1 MRENLEREGV
11 GKGQGGE
18 GSRARPRGFVHRL
31 DQETTS
37 FFFTNFPEDA
47 KVVDLWSRFGRFGR
61 VGEVY
66 IPKKVDKQGRQF
78 GFVKF
83 RDVSDARELLRTI
96 SDIWMGSFKLRV
108 NLAKFRKNNQPEAT
122 GEQRKGLLM
131 GQKTTQVD
139 KSFKNA
145 LMAVDS
151 EDGSGGYHQG
161 NMAGAQTRPEV
172 VWEVEVED
180 EVMSKLSGAY
190 VGYLV
195 DDKEAITIQ
204 NQFRMDGL
212 QYLKVCVLGF
222 MKILLWSDKVGE
234 VKEVVESVG
243 WWCSLFE
250 KVVPWSPALVSN
262 QRVTWI
268 RYYGVPLHAWGIDL
282 FRALAFKFGRFIDI
296 DEQTKL
302 MSKCD
307 VARVKI
313 LSGES
318 RLIDASMAVKV
329 QGQRFDIRIV
339 EESGGWTD
347 GGCPSGKRIGV
358 EDDFSSKAS
367 SHGGVSVVAVAE
379 GFSETGSDADVSES
393 CQVLL
398 EVEKRGG
405 GGNDVDGV
413 LGRLKGSVGES
424 QKLPPIFWE
433 SLEKSAGT
441 DRFEERGDVGP
452 TAEQGGVVEV
462 IGPAH
467 RVEGEVCGNFKKR
480 GVEVQG
486 RGVPKFLRTKKG
498 DLDVFGPSNSGPLN
512 QVLVDKSG
520 GVKEVG
526 FTQAHSMDSLESSG
540 VHPDLAGG
548 AESYLGR
555 GKEVNGFQFRS
566 KRVLKKHSTTKH
578 PTTMNFPLKMLRK
591 LSGSFYGIKK
601 GRKRKGPYLAR
612 RSKSVDVLPS
622 SSDSIHCSSVVR
634 TNHEVFDNTNLAP
647 TGFELEI
654 VLPLQQAEGRNSSPS
669 DLVAVSRAGVTVEGE
684 GSVVGDSTSSGGQ
697 NSNSASGQPM
707 SREVS
712 EAKKLIAINEEL
724 GLTFYDCEGEDV
736 ERMVAME
743 GRDRAEKNGWET
755 KIEAF
760 SDSLPQCLWGSD
772 DCDWACLPAVGNSGG
787 LLSMWKKSSF
797 SLVFSF
803 SGHGFVGAVMGRN
816 SHVSVGVWRS
826 ADAYGKA
833 EVKKKN
839 LIELICEIDLRSET
853 MGISSVEAELRKRL
867 FDELWVLLKSI
878 DASIFQRSR
887 AKWLKEGDANTRYFH
902 YCINARKRSNSIL
915 ALNTQEGWVEDPVGV
930 REATVTFFKKH
941 FDNEVWNRPRLEGVV
956 LPELNEVS
964 NGLLVDTFMI
974 AEIEKVVKNSDG
986 SKCPGPDG
994 FNFAFIKEFWGM
1006 LRSDVRIL
1014 FDQFHANDCI
1024 PNCLMSYF
1032 LTLVPKIKS
1041 PQSLGDFRPISLLG
1055 CLYKLLAKVLAARLA
1070 RAIGPL
1076 IPNTQTAFLKGRQ
1089 LVEGVVVVNEVIDYA
1104 KKTGKECLILKVDFE
1119 KAYDSVDWGFLDY
1132 MLQRFGFCAKWR
1144 AWVRA
1149 CVCAGKMSVLL
1160 NGCPT
1165 EEINIRRGLKQ
1176 GDPLAPLLFLLV
1188 ADGLG
1193 ALMRRA
1199 VEVNRF
1205 KPFLVGR
1212 EGVPV
1217 SILQY
1222 ADDTLCI
1229 GEATVDNLWT
1239 LKAMLRGFEMASG
1252 LKVNFWKSCL
1262 IGVNVANDFL
1272 DMATEFLNC
1281 QRGLLPFKYLGLPVG
1296 ANPRNLSTWE
1306 PMLKAVK
1313 VFYLSYLKMPV
1324 KVWKEVV
1331 KIQRDFLW
1339 GGLSK
1344 RTRICWVRWND
1355 ICKPKKEAG
1364 LGFKDLRVVNIS
1376 LLTKWRWK
1384 LLSHQSEVW
1393 KDVVMAKY
1401 GPHISG
1407 KGNLGVSDV
1416 TRMSSTWWK
1425 DICNLDKD
1433 SSWFVEA
1440 VEKRVGNG
1448 NLTAF
1453 WTDTWIGDQSL
1464 QQRFPRIYGI
1474 SNQKES
1480 TIFNMGRWV
1489 ENTWSWE
1496 FDWRRNLF
1504 VWEEPIKAEFLDV
1517 INQFVPSER
1526 DDLWLWRE
1534 NKDDGFS
1541 VKSCYDMLQNKFSLS
1556 RVLEPSEEVRCAVE
1570 GVCFFMAT
1578 VMGPAAN
1585 QRQSAE
1591 AEDFASSAN
1600 YVCDLWYRHRDE
1612 CPSVSS
1618 LRLCGQGLVC
1628 FNEVARFGCNYPP

>member
-413 LGRLKGSVGES
+413 LGRLKGSVGE
-424 QKLPPIFWE
+424 
-433 SLEKSAGT
+433 KSAGT

-707 SREVS
+707 SRE
-712 EAKKLIAINEEL
+712 
-724 GLTFYDCEGEDV
+724 
-736 ERMVAME
+736 
-743 GRDRAEKNGWET
+743 
-755 KIEAF
+755 
-760 SDSLPQCLWGSD
+760 
-772 DCDWACLPAVGNSGG
+772 
-787 LLSMWKKSSF
+787 
-797 SLVFSF
+797 
-803 SGHGFVGAVMGRN
+803 
-816 SHVSVGVWRS
+816 
-826 ADAYGKA
+826 
-833 EVKKKN
+833 
-839 LIELICEIDLRSET
+839 
-853 MGISSVEAELRKRL
+853 
-867 FDELWVLLKSI
+867 
-878 DASIFQRSR
+878 
-887 AKWLKEGDANTRYFH
+887 
-902 YCINARKRSNSIL
+902 
-915 ALNTQEGWVEDPVGV
+915 
-930 REATVTFFKKH
+930 
-941 FDNEVWNRPRLEGVV
+941 
-956 LPELNEVS
+956 
-964 NGLLVDTFMI
+964 
-974 AEIEKVVKNSDG
+974 
-986 SKCPGPDG
+986 
-994 FNFAFIKEFWGM
+994 
-1006 LRSDVRIL
+1006 
-1014 FDQFHANDCI
+1014 
-1024 PNCLMSYF
+1024 
-1032 LTLVPKIKS
+1032 
-1041 PQSLGDFRPISLLG
+1041 
-1055 CLYKLLAKVLAARLA
+1055 
-1070 RAIGPL
+1070 
-1076 IPNTQTAFLKGRQ
+1076 
-1089 LVEGVVVVNEVIDYA
+1089 
-1104 KKTGKECLILKVDFE
+1104 
-1119 KAYDSVDWGFLDY
+1119 
-1132 MLQRFGFCAKWR
+1132 
-1144 AWVRA
+1144 
-1149 CVCAGKMSVLL
+1149 
-1160 NGCPT
+1160 
-1165 EEINIRRGLKQ
+1165 
-1176 GDPLAPLLFLLV
+1176 
-1188 ADGLG
+1188 
-1193 ALMRRA
+1193 
-1199 VEVNRF
+1199 
-1205 KPFLVGR
+1205 
-1212 EGVPV
+1212 
-1217 SILQY
+1217 
-1222 ADDTLCI
+1222 
-1229 GEATVDNLWT
+1229 
-1239 LKAMLRGFEMASG
+1239 
-1252 LKVNFWKSCL
+1252 
-1262 IGVNVANDFL
+1262 
-1272 DMATEFLNC
+1272 
-1281 QRGLLPFKYLGLPVG
+1281 
-1296 ANPRNLSTWE
+1296 
-1306 PMLKAVK
+1306 
-1313 VFYLSYLKMPV
+1313 
-1324 KVWKEVV
+1324 
-1331 KIQRDFLW
+1331 
-1339 GGLSK
+1339 
-1344 RTRICWVRWND
+1344 
-1355 ICKPKKEAG
+1355 
-1364 LGFKDLRVVNIS
+1364 
-1376 LLTKWRWK
+1376 
-1384 LLSHQSEVW
+1384 
-1393 KDVVMAKY
+1393 
-1401 GPHISG
+1401 
-1407 KGNLGVSDV
+1407 
-1416 TRMSSTWWK
+1416 
-1425 DICNLDKD
+1425 
-1433 SSWFVEA
+1433 
-1440 VEKRVGNG
+1440 
-1448 NLTAF
+1448 
-1453 WTDTWIGDQSL
+1453 
-1464 QQRFPRIYGI
+1464 
-1474 SNQKES
+1474 
-1480 TIFNMGRWV
+1480 
-1489 ENTWSWE
+1489 
-1496 FDWRRNLF
+1496 
-1504 VWEEPIKAEFLDV
+1504 
-1517 INQFVPSER
+1517 
-1526 DDLWLWRE
+1526 
-1534 NKDDGFS
+1534 
-1541 VKSCYDMLQNKFSLS
+1541 NKFSLS

-1618 LRLCGQGLVC
+1618 LRLCGQVRMSLDVEGSTSFPEFC
-1628 FNEVARFGCNYPP
+1628 FQGFDLKRLQSGAMLSHNQRNSWCLLPWSLWNSRNQNLWEETTKNSAAVGDRTSKFLQQRHVANQLAERPDNGSLPPVQSRWTKPPAVWFWRSSNGFGSNIKD